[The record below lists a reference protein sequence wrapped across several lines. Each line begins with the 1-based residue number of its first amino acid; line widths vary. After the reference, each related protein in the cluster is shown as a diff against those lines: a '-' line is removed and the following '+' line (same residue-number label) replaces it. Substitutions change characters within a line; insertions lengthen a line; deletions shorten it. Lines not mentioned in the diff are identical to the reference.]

1 MKKIIMLTCIAFLA
15 LNLFVTAASAAT
27 KSVLFQPG
35 EYNYT
40 LNDRKLTM
48 DAAPFTKDGRT
59 YIPLRFLAHS
69 LGVDNKTI
77 SWDRSTGT
85 ASLVYQGDSNMEIKV
100 QAGQHQLI
108 INYLDN
114 EALEVMNSD
123 KSQMDVAPLVKE
135 GRVFLPARWVAQACG
150 YSVQWNQ
157 NTGSI
162 LVTSPDADV
171 TTDDIQV
178 STKEIKSTGEKMEL
192 DLKIPVIS
200 GLEHSSLEKEVN
212 TEILDKAM
220 QNKTELEN
228 AYPEYAQSAK
238 ENQFPAH
245 PFQLYVDY
253 EMHTSGKVLSLAV
266 QTYQYSGGAHG
277 QAWKD
282 FYVLDTQ
289 KGKLLTL
296 QDLFKD
302 NANYKALIN
311 QEINKQI
318 NTGEKMYFEG
328 DMGFQTISENHPFYV
343 QDDNLVF
350 FFGQYEIAP
359 YAAGMPEFK
368 IPVDILKD
376 KLNDYFLDL
385 IND

>member
-48 DAAPFTKDGRT
+48 DAAPFTKDGIT